1 MKPFLI
7 IWVSPTSSDLK
18 ETGRGESRVRA
29 EADSQSPPGT
39 GEAKHRSSPEPLDG
53 EQLCRPRDSG
63 LLTSRTVEEEMSAVS
78 GYQMC
83 GHLIW
88 QPQEHKRGHC
98 HPKHICNISALH
110 TQISLGFFIGR
121 HAEASWKKARS
132 WHLATTLALNGFC
145 TGNII
150 SSSSEASR
158 GEDEENAFGPQGT
171 ARRHPH
177 SLWPSP
183 YWWSHQDWQGSQGVR
198 LLNSSLQVKQK

>member
-7 IWVSPTSSDLK
+7 IWVGPTSSDLK
-18 ETGRGESRVRA
+18 ETCREEEKAMWGQRQTPRA
-29 EADSQSPPGT
+29 SQELEET
-39 GEAKHRSSPEPLDG
+39 KHRSFPEPLDG
-53 EQLCRPRDSG
+53 EQLCQPRDSG

-83 GHLIW
+83 GHLLR
-88 QPQEHKRGHC
+88 QPQEHKSGHC

-110 TQISLGFFIGR
+110 THTSLGFFIGW

-145 TGNII
+145 AGNII
-150 SSSSEASR
+150 SSR

-171 ARRHPH
+171 GRRHPH

-198 LLNSSLQVKQK
+198 LFNSSLQVKLK